1 MQYDAPMLIEPIRRA
16 LYDAGI
22 REMTQIQNETIP
34 VMLEGK
40 EVIAKAPTGTGK
52 TFAFGIPILQTINRE
67 EKKTQAVI
75 LCPTRELCVQL
86 RDEMRVLAA
95 HLPEIRIA
103 AVYGGQPM
111 RRQIEQ
117 LRKHPQI
124 VVATP
129 GRLIDH
135 YRHKN
140 VSFADVTVT
149 VLDEADEML
158 DMGFFKDVRYL
169 LDQMPKVSKLSM
181 FSATISR
188 PVMDIGWLYQRDPVE
203 ITVLPVEENKP
214 KILQYGIEAT
224 GTKKIFDLFALI
236 RNIAPEKAI
245 IFCNTKYQ
253 TASLTEQLV
262 KRGGFTAKCIHGDM
276 AQPLRNKIMT
286 SYKAGEFALL
296 VVTDVAARGIDVT
309 GVDAV
314 INFDVPQENEYYIH
328 RIGRTGRAKQEGKAY
343 TFFSQNDKAHLL
355 NILHYTK
362 SEFTM
367 VKIDAEGRLVSA

>member
-1 MQYDAPMLIEPIRRA
+1 MQYNAPMLIEPIRRA

-52 TFAFGIPILQTINRE
+52 TFAFGVPILQTINRE
-67 EKKTQAVI
+67 VNKTQAVI

-86 RDEMRVLAA
+86 RDEMHVLAA
-95 HLPEIRIA
+95 HLPEVRIA

-117 LRKHPQI
+117 LQKHPQI

-140 VSFADVTVT
+140 VSFANVTVT

-169 LDQMPKVSKLSM
+169 LDQMPKTSKLSM

-276 AQPLRNKIMT
+276 AQPLRNKIMA

-362 SEFTM
+362 SELTM
-367 VKIDAEGRLVSA
+367 MKIDAEGRLVPA